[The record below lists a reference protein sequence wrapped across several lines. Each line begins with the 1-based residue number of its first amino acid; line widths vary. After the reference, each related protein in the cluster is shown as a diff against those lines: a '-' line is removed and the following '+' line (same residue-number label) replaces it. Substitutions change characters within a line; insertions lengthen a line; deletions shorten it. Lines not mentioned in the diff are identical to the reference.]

1 MDEDEAFNVYFT
13 INNWFRAVLKKY
25 GEWPHG
31 PAWPFK
37 LGRGEPRALH

>member
-13 INNWFRAVLKKY
+13 INNWFRA
-25 GEWPHG
+25 
-31 PAWPFK
+31 FK